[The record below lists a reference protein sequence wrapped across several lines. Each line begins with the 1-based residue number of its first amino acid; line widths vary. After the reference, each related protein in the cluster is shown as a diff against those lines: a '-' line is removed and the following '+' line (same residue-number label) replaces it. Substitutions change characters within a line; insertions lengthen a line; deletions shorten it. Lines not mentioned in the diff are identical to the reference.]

1 MLESLLNHDVHATS
15 QASTSWWSDRSSG
28 HCDCSRRGLEISAD
42 PGCSDQISTFLT
54 RWKFFSVF
62 VLKLIHWDLFL
73 FFLFLFC
80 CSVAVLLLAIFE
92 TKSCSM
98 SLWMSLWIECY
109 FDQVGYFWCAF
120 FRQRRFWLVVHL
132 LIGLAYCFSDKK
144 SFLFEESDASWQWP
158 MFRYQWA
165 RTCLGEN

>member
-73 FFLFLFC
+73 FFCFYF
-80 CSVAVLLLAIFE
+80 VALLLCFFSPYLKPNHVRWACECLCGSNAILTRLAIFDVPFSDSVDSGLLFTCLLAWLTVFL
-92 TKSCSM
+92 TKSLFYSRNLTQVDNDLCSVI
-98 SLWMSLWIECY
+98 SEHGH
-109 FDQVGYFWCAF
+109 V
-120 FRQRRFWLVVHL
+120 
-132 LIGLAYCFSDKK
+132 
-144 SFLFEESDASWQWP
+144 
-158 MFRYQWA
+158 
-165 RTCLGEN
+165 